1 MSYLHIE
8 NLYKDQTI
16 FLFKECYALEKIHG
30 TSAHISWKDGRDNI
44 TGAQTG
50 GVLHF
55 SSGGSKHVTFVKLF
69 DEAALRAGFRAMG
82 HPDVMIYG
90 ESYGGSQQGQKWRY
104 GSALRFIAFEVRI
117 GEHWLAVPQAEDVCK
132 KLGLE
137 FVHYVKVPVTVDALN
152 AERDAPSEQAKR
164 NGVEG
169 DQPREGVVLRPLIEL
184 RGNDG
189 ERILSKHKRD
199 EERETASPR
208 PVEVDPARLAI
219 LTKATEIAD
228 EWVTPTRLTHVL
240 DKLETDGKKLGMEQ
254 MKDIIAAMAE
264 DVLREGAG
272 EIVDSKEA
280 RTAIGKKTA
289 TLMKRLL
296 EARLAAMGEG
306 PAPETESEGT
316 SR

>member
-8 NLYKDQTI
+8 NLYKNQTI
-16 FLFKECYALEKIHG
+16 FLFKECFALEKIHG
-30 TSAHISWKDGRDNI
+30 TSAHLSWKDGRDGI

-55 SSGGSKHVTFVKLF
+55 SSGGSKHETFKKIF
-69 DEAALRAGFRAMG
+69 DEAALRAGFQAMG
-82 HPDVMIYG
+82 HPSVTVYG
-90 ESYGGSQQGQKWRY
+90 EAYGGSQQGQKRRY
-104 GSALRFIAFEVRI
+104 GDKLRFVAFEVRI
-117 GEHWLAVPQAEDVCK
+117 GEHWLAVPQAEDVVK

-137 FVHYVKVPVTVDALN
+137 FVHYAIVPTTIDALN
-152 AERDAPSEQAKR
+152 AERDAPSEQARR

-189 ERILSKHKRD
+189 ERIISKHKRD

-208 PVEVDPARLAI
+208 SVEVDPARLAV

-228 EWVTPTRLTHVL
+228 EWVTPTRLEHVL
-240 DKLETDGKKLGMEQ
+240 DKLEAGGKKLGMEQ
-254 MKDIIAAMAE
+254 MKDIIAAMVE
-264 DVLREGAG
+264 DILREGAG
-272 EIVDSKEA
+272 EVVDSKEA

-289 TLMKRLL
+289 VFMKRLL
-296 EARLAAMGEG
+296 EARLAVIGAR
-306 PAPETESEGT
+306 PAPETESET
-316 SR
+316 AK